1 MRSGTRDIPVRL
13 LAVLAVLVAAPSAY
27 AQPSR
32 GGAAPPGP
40 APASKRP
47 APSPPV
53 PTAPAPPGAAPLSD
67 EAELARVTTLY
78 DSGKYA
84 ECADQL
90 TQLLNPTGPRPL
102 RDAQVTQRARIYQ
115 AACFIGSGQRD
126 RAAEALR
133 AALRADPLMKPPNS
147 LVFPQPVVDE
157 FFRAQ
162 EAMSQEIR
170 EAEARR
176 LKQLQDAAKARAE
189 QNAAERLY
197 LQELKALAGQETVI
211 VTNRRSLAFVP
222 FGVGQFQNRDPVLG
236 ALFLASEVGL
246 AGAALTSLI
255 VSAHLNEAGKR
266 PDANTPEINQRL
278 EDWNLALQISSYG
291 FIGVAVLGI
300 VEAQLSFKPEFRET
314 RRRPLPRHLDTLGRP
329 SAFRIAPSV
338 GTLPGG
344 AQLGLRALF

>member
-1 MRSGTRDIPVRL
+1 MRSGTRDIPARL
-13 LAVLAVLVAAPSAY
+13 LAVLAVLVAVPSVH
-27 AQPSR
+27 AQSSR
-32 GGAAPPGP
+32 GGATPPGP
-40 APASKRP
+40 APAPKP
-47 APSPPV
+47 PVPSPPA
-53 PTAPAPPGAAPLSD
+53 PTAPAPSATPLSD

-115 AACFIGSGQRD
+115 AACLIGSGQRD

-176 LKQLQDAAKARAE
+176 RKQLEDAAKARAE
-189 QNAAERLY
+189 QNAAERIY
-197 LQELKALAGQETVI
+197 LQELKNLAGQETVI

-246 AGAALTSLI
+246 AGATLTSLI

-314 RRRPLPRHLDTLGRP
+314 RRRPLPRHLDTLGKP

>member
-1 MRSGTRDIPVRL
+1 VRSGTTDTPVRL
-13 LAVLAVLVAAPSAY
+13 LAVLALLA
-27 AQPSR
+27 
-32 GGAAPPGP
+32 AAPPLLAQTPSPGATPARPPPAAGAPP
-40 APASKRP
+40 APTPP
-47 APSPPV
+47 ATSPL
-53 PTAPAPPGAAPLSD
+53 GD

-90 TQLLNPTGPRPL
+90 TLLLNPAGTRPL
-102 RDAQVTQRARIYQ
+102 RDPQVAQRARIYQ

-162 EAMSQEIR
+162 EAMSKEIR

-176 LKQLQDAAKARAE
+176 VKALQEAAKAHAE

-211 VTNRRSLAFVP
+211 VKNRRSLAFVP

-236 ALFLASEVGL
+236 SIFLVSEVGL

-255 VSAHLNEAGKR
+255 VRSHLNEAGKR
-266 PDANTPEINQRL
+266 PDANTVEVNQRL
-278 EDWNLALQISSYG
+278 EDWQLALEISTYG
-291 FIGVAVLGI
+291 FIAVAVLGI
-300 VEAQLSFKPEFRET
+300 VEAQLSFEPEFRET
-314 RRRPLPRHLDTLGRP
+314 RPRRLPRHLDTLGTP
-329 SAFRIAPSV
+329 SAFRITPSA
-338 GTLPGG
+338 GPLPGG
-344 AQLGLRALF
+344 AQLGVRGLF

>member
-1 MRSGTRDIPVRL
+1 MMGTSDIPARL
-13 LAVLAVLVAAPSAY
+13 LALLAVLVAVPSVH
-27 AQPSR
+27 AQPLR
-32 GGAAPPGP
+32 GGATPPGP
-40 APASKRP
+40 VPVPKPAV
-47 APSPPV
+47 PSPPA
-53 PTAPAPPGAAPLSD
+53 PTPPAPPGAAVLSD

-90 TQLLNPTGPRPL
+90 TQLLNPAGPRPL

-115 AACFIGSGQRD
+115 AACLIGSGQRD

-170 EAEARR
+170 EAEAQRR
-176 LKQLQDAAKARAE
+176 KQLEDAARARAE

-211 VTNRRSLAFVP
+211 VKNHRSLAFVP

-236 ALFLASEVGL
+236 WIFLTTEVGF
-246 AGAALTSLI
+246 ASVAMTSLI
-255 VSAHLNEAGKR
+255 VRMHLNEAGKANLADTR
-266 PDANTPEINQRL
+266 DANERNAEWQT
-278 EDWNLALQISSYG
+278 ALVISSYG
-291 FIGVAVLGI
+291 FIGVAAAGI

-314 RRRPLPRHLDTLGRP
+314 RPRPLPPHLKTIGDRSARRITLG
-329 SAFRIAPSV
+329 AAPL
-338 GTLPGG
+338 TNG
-344 AQLGLRALF
+344 AQLTIQGRF

>member
-1 MRSGTRDIPVRL
+1 VS
-13 LAVLAVLVAAPSAY
+13 
-27 AQPSR
+27 
-32 GGAAPPGP
+32 
-40 APASKRP
+40 
-47 APSPPV
+47 
-53 PTAPAPPGAAPLSD
+53 
-67 EAELARVTTLY
+67 TLY

-115 AACFIGSGQRD
+115 AACLIGSGQRD

-170 EAEARR
+170 EAEERR
-176 LKQLQDAAKARAE
+176 RKQLEDAARARSE

-211 VTNRRSLAFVP
+211 VKNRRSLAFVP

-236 ALFLASEVGL
+236 SLFLASEVGL

-278 EDWNLALQISSYG
+278 EDWNLALQITSYG

-314 RRRPLPRHLDTLGRP
+314 RRRPLPRHLDTLGTP
-329 SAFRIAPSV
+329 SAFRITPNV
-338 GTLPGG
+338 GPLPGG
-344 AQLGLRALF
+344 AQLGIRALF

>member
-1 MRSGTRDIPVRL
+1 MRSGTRDIPARL
-13 LAVLAVLVAAPSAY
+13 LAVLAVLVAVPSVH
-27 AQPSR
+27 AQSSR
-32 GGAAPPGP
+32 GGATPPGP
-40 APASKRP
+40 APAPKP
-47 APSPPV
+47 PVPSPPA
-53 PTAPAPPGAAPLSD
+53 PTAPAPSATPLSD

-90 TQLLNPTGPRPL
+90 TQLLNPAGPRPL

-115 AACFIGSGQRD
+115 AACLIGSGQRD

-176 LKQLQDAAKARAE
+176 RKQLEDAAKARAE
-189 QNAAERLY
+189 QNAAERIY
-197 LQELKALAGQETVI
+197 LQELKNLAGQETVI

-246 AGAALTSLI
+246 AGATLTSLI

-314 RRRPLPRHLDTLGRP
+314 RRRPLPRHLDTLGKP